1 MTSDDRPQDPR
12 RDVENGEY
20 QCSHCGGGASNLIGE
35 EHIWKCS
42 NILPVTQIEALITDL
57 RQDAIDCGD
66 MDTERMTEAYAN
78 GVSAGLNYTADEL
91 ESRVNDHD

>member
-1 MTSDDRPQDPR
+1 MTQDPKR
-12 RDVENGEY
+12 TDENGGY
-20 QCSHCGGGASNLIGE
+20 TCLHCGGQAQGLLGS

-78 GVSAGLNYTADEL
+78 GVSAGLNYAADEL